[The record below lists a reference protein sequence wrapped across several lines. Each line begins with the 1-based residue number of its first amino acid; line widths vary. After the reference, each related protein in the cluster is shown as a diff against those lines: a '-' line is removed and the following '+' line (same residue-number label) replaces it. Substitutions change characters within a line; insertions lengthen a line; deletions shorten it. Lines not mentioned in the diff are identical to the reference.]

1 MCPRKSIRIK
11 IPKNNMHTMKIIGFV
26 SSPRDGN
33 TKNLTEHA
41 LDAAKAAGA
50 ETQLIHIGK
59 MNISPCKACD
69 ACKKTGTCIIEDDF
83 QEAEK
88 SLSKA
93 DGIIFASPVYFGT
106 VSAQM
111 KAFMDRTRTLR
122 RKSILKDKVGGA
134 IAVGASRNGGQE
146 TTIRQIHNF
155 YLIQEMIV
163 VSDTKTAHYGGT
175 GVGGAPDDASKDEF
189 GIETAKNL
197 GTHVAELT
205 KKLIH

>member
-1 MCPRKSIRIK
+1 MNIK
-11 IPKNNMHTMKIIGFV
+11 MLQHKKHTMKITAFV
-26 SSPRDGN
+26 GSPRDGN

-59 MNISPCKACD
+59 MSIAPCKACD
-69 ACKKTGTCIIEDDF
+69 ACKKAGRCIIEDDF

-88 SLSKA
+88 SLA
-93 DGIIFASPVYFGT
+93 EAGGIIFASPVYFGT
-106 VSAQM
+106 VTAQM

-122 RKSILKDKVGGA
+122 RKGVLKDKVGGA

-155 YLIQEMIV
+155 FFIQEMAV

-175 GVGGAPDDASKDEF
+175 GVGVAPADAASDEI

-205 KKLIH
+205 KKLIK

>member
-1 MCPRKSIRIK
+1 
-11 IPKNNMHTMKIIGFV
+11 MKIIGFV
-26 SSPRDGN
+26 GSPRDGN
-33 TKNLTEHA
+33 TKKLTEHA

-59 MNISPCKACD
+59 MNIAPCKACD
-69 ACKKTGTCIIEDDF
+69 ACKKAGRCIIEDDF
-83 QEAEK
+83 QKAEK
-88 SLSKA
+88 SLTEA

-155 YLIQEMIV
+155 FLIQEMLI

-175 GVGGAPDDASKDEF
+175 GVAGAGQDVAEDEF
-189 GIETAKNL
+189 GMETARNL
-197 GTHVAELT
+197 GAHVAEVA
-205 KKLIH
+205 KKLTH